1 MMIRSAQMSITVVLW
16 LLMAACQPGVS
27 YHETQTVSSEGWD
40 YRDGILFEAEISDTL
55 ALHELYLDVRN
66 TIDYPYSNL
75 FLFMEIEFP
84 DNRTLHDTIECVL
97 ADSRGEWTGRGIG
110 QVRSNRFLFRDE
122 VWFPVA
128 GTYTFRIQHGMRDTE
143 LEGLSDLGIRIKKK

>member
-1 MMIRSAQMSITVVLW
+1 MKRSVKQGSIIFLW
-16 LLMAACQPGVS
+16 LIMAACQPNVT
-27 YHETQTVSSEGWD
+27 YHETRSLSSDGWD

-97 ADSRGEWTGRGIG
+97 ADRRGEWTGKGIG
-110 QVRSNRFLFRDE
+110 QIRSNRFLFRDE
-122 VWFPVA
+122 VWFPVD
-128 GTYTFRIQHGMRDTE
+128 GTYTFRIQHGMREEE
-143 LEGLSDLGIRIKKK
+143 LEGLSDIGIRIEKK